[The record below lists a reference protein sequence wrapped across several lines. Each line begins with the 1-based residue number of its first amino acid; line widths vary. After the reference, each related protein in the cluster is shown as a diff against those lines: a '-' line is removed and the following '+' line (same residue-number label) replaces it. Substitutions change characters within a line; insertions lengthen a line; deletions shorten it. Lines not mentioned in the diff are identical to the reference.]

1 MEEKKLNTIDAL
13 LQLIDTLRGEN
24 GCPWDRKQTP
34 ASMAVYLAEE
44 TFELIE
50 AIENGD
56 TAAACE
62 ELGDVLF
69 LLLFILR
76 IYDAGG
82 LFDLDAVAARVT
94 AKMVRRHP
102 HVFSDAAAETA
113 SQVKRQWQAIKK
125 TEKAPGRQKS
135 IIDTI
140 PSGLPALLRAYRV
153 SERAAQAGFDWPD
166 LSGVMEKFS
175 EESAEFNQELERQNA
190 PEGSPEKLAME
201 FGDILFTLAYVAR
214 FAGFFPETALT
225 GAINKF
231 TCRFRQ
237 MESLLQAKGLDMGSV
252 SPARLDEFWELAK
265 KQTGCEADHN
275 RS

>member
-1 MEEKKLNTIDAL
+1 LGEKKLNSIDAL

-56 TAAACE
+56 TAGACE

-69 LLLFILR
+69 QLLFILR
-76 IYDAGG
+76 LYDAGG
-82 LFDLDAVAARVT
+82 LFDLDAVAAGVT
-94 AKMVRRHP
+94 AKMIRRHP
-102 HVFSDAAAETA
+102 HVFGDAAAETA
-113 SQVKRQWQAIKK
+113 SQVRRQWQAIKK
-125 TEKAPGRQKS
+125 TEKAPGGQKS
-135 IIDTI
+135 SLDSI

-166 LSGVMEKFS
+166 MSGVMKKFS
-175 EESAEFNQELERQNA
+175 EETAEFNQELERQNT
-190 PEGSPEKLAME
+190 PEGSPENLAME
-201 FGDILFTLAYVAR
+201 FGDILFTLANVAR
-214 FAGFFPETALT
+214 FADFHPETALT
-225 GAINKF
+225 GSINKF
-231 TCRFRQ
+231 TRRFRL
-237 MESLLQAKGLDMGSV
+237 MESLLQARGLDMGSV

-265 KQTGCEADHN
+265 KQTG
-275 RS
+275 

>member
-1 MEEKKLNTIDAL
+1 MGEKKLNTIDAL

-24 GCPWDRKQTP
+24 GCPWDREQTP

-102 HVFSDAAAETA
+102 HVFGDAAADTA
-113 SQVKRQWQAIKK
+113 SQVRRQWQVIKK

-135 IIDTI
+135 IIDSI

-201 FGDILFTLAYVAR
+201 FGDILFTLANVAR
-214 FAGFFPETALT
+214 FAGFHPETALT

-252 SPARLDEFWELAK
+252 SPAKLDEFWELAK
-265 KQTGCEADHN
+265 KQTC
-275 RS
+275 

>member
-1 MEEKKLNTIDAL
+1 MGEKKLNTIDAL

-24 GCPWDRKQTP
+24 GCPCDRKQTP

-69 LLLFILR
+69 QLLFILR
-76 IYDAGG
+76 LYDAGG
-82 LFDLDAVAARVT
+82 FFDLDAVVARVT

-102 HVFSDAAAETA
+102 HVFGDAAADTE
-113 SQVKRQWQAIKK
+113 SQVRRQWQAIKK
-125 TEKAPGRQKS
+125 TEKASGRQKS
-135 IIDTI
+135 ILDSI

-153 SERAAQAGFDWPD
+153 SERAAQAGFDWSD

-175 EESAEFNQELERQNA
+175 EESAEFNQELARQNT
-190 PEGSPEKLAME
+190 PEGSPQKLAME
-201 FGDILFTLAYVAR
+201 FGDILFTLANVAR
-214 FAGFFPETALT
+214 FAGFHPETALT
-225 GAINKF
+225 GSINKF
-231 TCRFRQ
+231 MRRFKQ

-265 KQTGCEADHN
+265 NQTSEADHN